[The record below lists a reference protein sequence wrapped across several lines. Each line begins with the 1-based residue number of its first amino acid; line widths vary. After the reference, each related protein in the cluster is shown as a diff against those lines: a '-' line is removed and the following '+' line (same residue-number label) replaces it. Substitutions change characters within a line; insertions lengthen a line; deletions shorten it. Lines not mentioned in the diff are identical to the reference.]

1 MCVAVRDSCAPLL
14 LCHGLSWP
22 DSLDCD
28 RFPADEDMCLASLS
42 KEYKHIHKELPKPI
56 CQTCPAVEEF
66 FTQKRV
72 LDVFCA
78 NNFAM
83 ASGTA
88 LIYDDEM
95 TSCKLLWD
103 DPECDIEVPERLLSS
118 YEQLKH
124 YHLVERCIHVPVREG
139 TEEEIMLVHSSEY
152 LEVVKSTQT
161 MNEEELRRVSEN
173 YDAVYFHPNTYRCAK
188 LAVGATLQLVDSV
201 ISGKVHNG
209 MALVRILIV
218 DWDVHHGQ
226 GIQYVFEED
235 PSVLYYSWH
244 RYEHQQFWPLLRE
257 SDYDA
262 VGQGK
267 GKGFNLNVPW
277 NKVGMG
283 NSDYLAAFFHVLLPV
298 AFEFVPELILVSSGY
313 DSGIGD
319 PEGQMNATPECF
331 AHLTHFLMQLANGRV
346 CAVLE
351 GGYHLKSLS
360 ESVCMTVKTLLRDP
374 LPQISGEMA
383 PCLSAVESIQ
393 NVRAA
398 HKPYWKCLMY
408 EEATPLHNLSTK
420 SQQMMEAE
428 LIQTSTHPTAKQA
441 VGTTNSDEAIKTD
454 RFLESHMKKIL
465 FPVPPVKTA
474 AAIVSKA
481 DAHLLPISVQVEME
495 MNAQELKTL
504 VSAFDA
510 ELVKEEKALLSLQNV
525 LAVLDKIL
533 KKKVCNGIAESSVAS
548 VSTTFALKHCFDFGL
563 QRVLCIVVGDMDL
576 ELDLDDG
583 KILLMNI
590 CQKQQ
595 TEKTNSKYHIS
606 LNWKEDAGRNN
617 FFCAVLGFILPV
629 AYSYQ
634 PDLMI
639 IVIGPN
645 RSLGVNAISL
655 LTCLLQGLAESR
667 ILVVIQDTEI
677 KLVQSVAKALSGVST
692 PDFGAYAPASQENVF
707 EIKQLKDQLQQEWKM
722 LRCSVK
728 DWISGS

>member
-1 MCVAVRDSCAPLL
+1 MFPAAQMLFALSSFLRLTMGFDIGLSTKCVAIPMEMGMCHSIGYSEMRLPNLMGHTSMAEVIPKSAEWQHFVETGCHPHARTFLCSLFAPVCLDTFIHPCRSMCVAVRDSCAPLL

-78 NNFAM
+78 NNFAVKVKLSKKRTVSGDQEYNIECQVEFINQGLLLPYDTRNMIQQWLLMNENCTQRMTQTYRPMVYLIVGNIEEAM

-95 TSCKLLWD
+95 TSYKLLWD
-103 DPECDIEVPERLLSS
+103 DSECDIEVPERLLSS

-201 ISGKVHNG
+201 MSGKVRNG
-209 MALVRILIV
+209 MALVRPPGHHSQRNAANGFCVFNNVAIAAQYAKRRYGLQRILIV

-257 SDYDA
+257 SDYDV

-277 NKVGMG
+277 NKVAMG

-331 AHLTHFLMQLANGRV
+331 AHLTHFLMQLANGRL

-360 ESVCMTVKTLLRDP
+360 ESVCMTVKTLLGDP
-374 LPQISGEMA
+374 PAQISGEMA

-408 EEATPLHNLSTK
+408 EEATPLHDLSTK
-420 SQQMMEAE
+420 SQQMMAAE

-441 VGTTNSDEAIKTD
+441 VGTTNSAEAIKTD

-504 VSAFDA
+504 VR
-510 ELVKEEKALLSLQNV
+510 LALFMWLS
-525 LAVLDKIL
+525 
-533 KKKVCNGIAESSVAS
+533 
-548 VSTTFALKHCFDFGL
+548 T
-563 QRVLCIVVGDMDL
+563 
-576 ELDLDDG
+576 
-583 KILLMNI
+583 
-590 CQKQQ
+590 
-595 TEKTNSKYHIS
+595 
-606 LNWKEDAGRNN
+606 
-617 FFCAVLGFILPV
+617 
-629 AYSYQ
+629 
-634 PDLMI
+634 
-639 IVIGPN
+639 
-645 RSLGVNAISL
+645 
-655 LTCLLQGLAESR
+655 
-667 ILVVIQDTEI
+667 
-677 KLVQSVAKALSGVST
+677 
-692 PDFGAYAPASQENVF
+692 
-707 EIKQLKDQLQQEWKM
+707 
-722 LRCSVK
+722 
-728 DWISGS
+728 

>member
-1 MCVAVRDSCAPLL
+1 MREAELL
-14 LCHGLSWP
+14 RVSLRIHGLTKETGRENKEAAP
-22 DSLDCD
+22 QQRYKDS
-28 RFPADEDMCLASLS
+28 P
-42 KEYKHIHKELPKPI
+42 
-56 CQTCPAVEEF
+56 
-66 FTQKRV
+66 
-72 LDVFCA
+72 
-78 NNFAM
+78 AM

-95 TSCKLLWD
+95 TSYKLLWD

-201 ISGKVHNG
+201 MSGKVRNG
-209 MALVRILIV
+209 MALVRPPGHHSQRNAANGFCVFNNVAIAAQYAKRRYGLQRILIV

-226 GIQYVFEED
+226 GVQYVFEED

-331 AHLTHFLMQLANGRV
+331 AHLTHFLMQLANGRL

-374 LPQISGEMA
+374 LPQIAGEMA
-383 PCLSAVESIQ
+383 PCLSAIESIQ
-393 NVRAA
+393 NVRGA

-408 EEATPLHNLSTK
+408 E
-420 SQQMMEAE
+420 
-428 LIQTSTHPTAKQA
+428 
-441 VGTTNSDEAIKTD
+441 
-454 RFLESHMKKIL
+454 
-465 FPVPPVKTA
+465 VPPVKTA

-481 DAHLLPISVQVEME
+481 DAHLLPVSVQVEME
-495 MNAQELKTL
+495 MNAQELKTF
-504 VSAFDA
+504 VSAFDV

-533 KKKVCNGIAESSVAS
+533 KKKACNGIAESSVAS
-548 VSTTFALKHCFDFGL
+548 VSITFALKHCFDFGL

-583 KILLMNI
+583 KMLLMNI

-595 TEKTNSKYHIS
+595 TEKTNSKYYIS
-606 LNWKEDAGRNN
+606 LNWKEDAERNN

-645 RSLGVNAISL
+645 RSLGVNGISL

-692 PDFGAYAPASQENVF
+692 PDFGAYTPASQENVL
-707 EIKQLKDQLQQEWKM
+707 EIKRLRDQLQQEWKM
-722 LRCSVK
+722 LRCSVRN
-728 DWISGS
+728 WVSGS

>member
-1 MCVAVRDSCAPLL
+1 MNSLIFFCNFCFLPEICTNVSRDVC
-14 LCHGLSWP
+14 
-22 DSLDCD
+22 
-28 RFPADEDMCLASLS
+28 F
-42 KEYKHIHKELPKPI
+42 
-56 CQTCPAVEEF
+56 
-66 FTQKRV
+66 V
-72 LDVFCA
+72 LFI
-78 NNFAM
+78 AM

-95 TSCKLLWD
+95 TSYKLLWD
-103 DPECDIEVPERLLSS
+103 DPVCDIEVPERLLAS

-124 YHLVERCIHVPVREG
+124 YHLVERCVHVPIREA

-161 MNEEELRRVSEN
+161 MNEEELRRVSGN

-188 LAVGATLQLVDSV
+188 LAVGATLQLIDSV
-201 ISGKVHNG
+201 MSGKVLNG
-209 MALVRILIV
+209 MALVRPPGHHSQRNAANGFCVFNNVAIAAQYAKRKYGLQRILIV

-244 RYEHQQFWPLLRE
+244 RYEHQKFWPLLRE

-262 VGQGK
+262 VGQGE
-267 GKGFNLNVPW
+267 GKGFNINVPW

-298 AFEFVPELILVSSGY
+298 AFEFAPELILVSSGY

-331 AHLTHFLMQLANGRV
+331 AHLTHFLMQLANGRL

-360 ESVCMTVKTLLRDP
+360 ESVCMTVKTLLGDP
-374 LPQISGEMA
+374 LPLISGNMA
-383 PCLSAVESIQ
+383 PCLSAIESIQ

-408 EEATPLHNLSTK
+408 EATPLQDLSTK

-428 LIQTSTHPTAKQA
+428 LIQTSTHPVAEQA
-441 VGTTNSDEAIKTD
+441 VGTANSDEVIKTD

-481 DAHLLPISVQVEME
+481 DAHLLPILVQVEME
-495 MNAQELKTL
+495 MNAQQLKTL
-504 VSAFDA
+504 ISGVDA
-510 ELVKEEKALLSLQNV
+510 ELVTEEKALLSLQNMV
-525 LAVLDKIL
+525 AVLDKIL
-533 KKKVCNGIAESSVAS
+533 KKEVCNGIAESPVAS
-548 VSTTFALKHCFDFGL
+548 VSTTVALKHCIGFGL

-583 KILLMNI
+583 KILLINI
-590 CQKQQ
+590 CQKRRS
-595 TEKTNSKYHIS
+595 EKTNSKYHIS
-606 LNWKEDAGRNN
+606 LHWKEDGEKNN
-617 FFCAVLGFILPV
+617 FSSAVLGFILPV

-634 PDLMI
+634 PDLLI
-639 IVIGPN
+639 IVFGPN
-645 RSLGVNAISL
+645 RSIGINGVSL
-655 LTCLLQGLAESR
+655 LTSLLQGLAKSQS
-667 ILVVIQDTEI
+667 LVVIQDTEI
-677 KLVQSVAKALSGVST
+677 KLVQSVAKALTAVST
-692 PDFGAYAPASQENVF
+692 PDFGAYAPASQENVL
-707 EIKQLKDQLQQEWKM
+707 EIKRLRDQLQQEWKM
-722 LRCSVK
+722 LQCSVK
-728 DWISGS
+728 DWISGT